1 MTLSNS
7 LKMGLICFVG
17 RGSLSMEFDGGAN
30 GDGFGGPSP
39 GRVFGAVI
47 G

>member
-1 MTLSNS
+1 MTLLDS
-7 LKMGLICFVG
+7 LKMRLICFVG
-17 RGSLSMEFDGGAN
+17 RGSLSMEFDGGAD
-30 GDGFGGPSP
+30 GDGFGEPSP